1 MGKLIISS
9 NLEKTL
15 TQLKEANEI
24 FNTEVARISE
34 KTNVRYITEPD
45 DFSDHIGACIDMILV
60 LIADD
65 LREQLYG

>member
-24 FNTEVARISE
+24 FNTEAARISE

-65 LREQLYG
+65 LREQLND